1 MREIA
6 DEFRHDM
13 RREMIEIAA
22 KYGDTLRK
30 SMLFSGL
37 SDAELEK
44 SLVKLDAKILKYKKG
59 DFLHTAGTPLKRFG
73 FVLSGVIQ
81 VCMDDIDGNR
91 MIMANVEER
100 ESFGESLSFLKV
112 SESPVYIQAA
122 ENSEVLWLSP
132 APLLESSTDVF
143 HSELK
148 KRFTSLLAYRTLS
161 MNSRIQILSK
171 LTLRE
176 KLLTYFSE
184 MSGKDKSRTFSV
196 PFNRDDMAAFIGTN
210 RSALSRELSR
220 MKSDGILDYY
230 KNTFKLT

>member
-1 MREIA
+1 MTEIVV
-6 DEFRHDM
+6 
-13 RREMIEIAA
+13 
-22 KYGDTLRK
+22 KYGDILRK
-30 SMLFSGL
+30 NMLFEGL
-37 SDAELEK
+37 SDEELE
-44 SLVKLDAKILKYKKG
+44 SALTKLDGSVSKYKKG
-59 DFLHTAGTPLKRFG
+59 DFLHSSGTPLKKFG
-73 FVLSGVIQ
+73 FLLSGIIQ
-81 VCMDDIDGNR
+81 VCMDDINGNR
-91 MIMANVEER
+91 MIMANVAEG

-122 ENSEVLWLSP
+122 ESSEILWLSP
-132 APLLESSTDVF
+132 APLSSSSTDAF

-148 KRFTSLLAYRTLS
+148 KRFTSLLANRTLA

-184 MSGKDKSRTFSV
+184 ISGKEKSRTFTV

-220 MKSDGILDYY
+220 MKDDGILDYY
-230 KNTFKLT
+230 KSTFRLLKN